1 MAHIHRRFFLPPL
14 LLFIFT
20 VLSTALKFEIQAQPS
35 GAIRPRCIR
44 NFVARDTLVVV
55 TATVSGNRGDG
66 QRVNILIRDGLGN
79 DYGRPK
85 NVVGESRTAFT
96 SHAEGAFDVCFEN
109 ILDDGQHYGPT
120 RHVELDV
127 EVGADARDWNAIQAA
142 EKLKPLEIEL
152 RRVEATIG
160 EVVNEMEYLRRR
172 EQRLRDTNES
182 TNERVKFFA
191 IAVMLTLV
199 GVGSWQVIYLRSYF
213 RSKHLI

>member
-1 MAHIHRRFFLPPL
+1 MAPLYQHFL
-14 LLFIFT
+14 LL
-20 VLSTALKFEIQAQPS
+20 LSILACLSAALKFEIQAQPS
-35 GAIRPRCIR
+35 GVRPRCIR
-44 NFVARDTLVVV
+44 NFVSKDTLVVV
-55 TATVSGNRGDG
+55 TATVSGTKGDG

-96 SHAEGAFDVCFEN
+96 SHADGAFDVCFEN
-109 ILDDGQHYGPT
+109 ILDDGKHYGLT
-120 RHVELDV
+120 RVVELDV
-127 EVGADARDWNAIQAA
+127 EIGADARDWNAIQAA
-142 EKLKPLEIEL
+142 EKLKPLEMEL
-152 RRVEATIG
+152 RRVEAITE

-191 IAVMLTLV
+191 IAVMVTLV
-199 GVGSWQVIYLRSYF
+199 AVGSWQVIYLRSYF